1 MRAIGLLILAA
12 TTLTGCAT
20 GPSRADALASLVGR
34 PESDA
39 LRVLGAPNRM
49 LEANGHRFLA
59 YEDSGVGYVTGAPFG
74 FGYYARRYRSPSCE
88 AARRRSRL
96 PPAGSRR
103 GTCAATPATKSEPSW
118 QRRRNNRAIL
128 GAEL

>member
-1 MRAIGLLILAA
+1 MRAIGLLILTA

-59 YEDSGVGYVTGAPFG
+59 YEDSGVGYVAGAPFG
-74 FGYYARRYRSPSCE
+74 FGYYAPVSFPVVRSCTTTLE
-88 AARRRSRL
+88 IT
-96 PPAGSRR
+96 AGRVTSWNLR
-103 GTCAATPATKSEPSW
+103 GNACD
-118 QRRRNNRAIL
+118 
-128 GAEL
+128 